1 MRTQMCFLEL
11 PQNNVPLF
19 LSDFVNMYQ
28 STSEYQIT
36 INSRDKINTF
46 SLGGAVFSV
55 VALVFVAKE

>member
-1 MRTQMCFLEL
+1 MCFLEL